1 MARQKVIGQ
10 PKKQDRPPGAGKAA
24 KTLMMKKNLENKEVK
39 RKAPRHRHGVARA
52 MEAARLNKAGGRIF
66 QRAPLVR
73 LVRQVSLVVQ
83 QSRCLSLARADIS
96 VYSDCR

>member
-10 PKKQDRPPGAGKAA
+10 AKKQERPPGAGKAA

-39 RKAPRHRHGVARA
+39 RKAARHRHGVARA

-73 LVRQVSLVVQ
+73 LVRQVDLVVPQ
-83 QSRCLSLARADIS
+83 RQRLSLSLSYLA
-96 VYSDCR
+96 